1 MLINIIYFLSGW
13 IANLGVVPLFSFAF
27 FLFAPAFFLFSFLLI
42 RVCVVFEDIFH
53 SLSYL
58 NNNNSRQI
66 YLSIIALLVKIFFPV
81 LMTPI
86 DAWAQKSDIFLS
98 RGEQIEL
105 STGKISHF
113 SVGNQEVL
121 KYKYIPSQGKILI
134 KAKKLGFTD
143 LVVWK
148 NKRKKINY
156 NFYITSKREQLKRME
171 IIKSLKETGLSIN
184 VIGGLIY
191 VNGEIKDLRSYFIL
205 KKIETNKINEIIL
218 NVRISQRLKNEIIAD
233 IYQSLYATGI
243 QYISCKEQKTVF
255 FCQYTDGNSPS
266 KLFKKLKEKYDIIF
280 ENTHSLNLYQN
291 YKLQFY
297 IIATVSNDATSLNSG
312 INRIETKLE
321 TLISESRTNLK
332 TDNIFLQTQKLKAK
346 IVASPEIYLIPN
358 NNFTLE
364 LGQETPYQVSHSQ
377 GEGQSFQTKW
387 KFSGLRLSGK
397 LSLQNN
403 LFMLKYKSQLTETIN
418 ESIQGP
424 KSISSLILSPNKK
437 QLLAKLDLAEY
448 DSHKQMIPLL
458 AALPLLGHF
467 FKSHNANNSKKTIII
482 YAQLTQEKP

>member
-1 MLINIIYFLSGW
+1 MI
-13 IANLGVVPLFSFAF
+13 
-27 FLFAPAFFLFSFLLI
+27 
-42 RVCVVFEDIFH
+42 
-53 SLSYL
+53 
-58 NNNNSRQI
+58 
-66 YLSIIALLVKIFFPV
+66 
-81 LMTPI
+81 
-86 DAWAQKSDIFLS
+86 
-98 RGEQIEL
+98 
-105 STGKISHF
+105 
-113 SVGNQEVL
+113 
-121 KYKYIPSQGKILI
+121 
-134 KAKKLGFTD
+134 
-143 LVVWK
+143 
-148 NKRKKINY
+148 
-156 NFYITSKREQLKRME
+156 
-171 IIKSLKETGLSIN
+171 
-184 VIGGLIY
+184 
-191 VNGEIKDLRSYFIL
+191 
-205 KKIETNKINEIIL
+205 
-218 NVRISQRLKNEIIAD
+218 
-233 IYQSLYATGI
+233 
-243 QYISCKEQKTVF
+243 
-255 FCQYTDGNSPS
+255 
-266 KLFKKLKEKYDIIF
+266 IIF

-437 QLLAKLDLAEY
+437 QLLAKLDLAKY

-458 AALPLLGHF
+458 AALPVLGHF

-482 YAQLTQEKP
+482 YAQLTQENP